1 MDINN
6 QESENTENQPLNDEL
21 NFFNYAINSD
31 NNPNYY
37 LERALTYI
45 NAPEPEYFKQN
56 AQYAFRDMLTY
67 CLTEYRTYLELPAN
81 SDEKA
86 PLFEKLYQNV
96 RQLNE
101 CYIMLFVDK
110 ANRPFLDE
118 MRELTLATFADEDGE
133 LPAEAPTELLT
144 NYANLFT
151 FIKQLM
157 QNDKLYNT
165 FANTLTE
172 DQVVLFDTP
181 DARDLLVAF
190 VDAMAKYEPENVTTD
205 DLTPHVSDTTGITN
219 ILEKAE
225 PIDYAAEL
233 SNQAAE
239 LRTNGQ
245 YDQAIITY
253 TQAINVDPQPKY
265 FFERGTTYVLVD
277 TDLRFNATVAFD
289 NFFATL
295 VMLFRDH
302 RDGLLTLTDTEFKS
316 RMHELFKLANYCY
329 QLQIES
335 ASWDADGQIM
345 HNVLQAELFPDAY
358 QVNLTLD
365 QKVEITLSTN
375 ILEFINSMVI
385 SQDEFV
391 NYVSSTSSDIE
402 LQLNQP
408 GMRTLLEELLAQVCI
423 A

>member
-1 MDINN
+1 MDSKLN
-6 QESENTENQPLNDEL
+6 ESENTPLNEDL

-67 CLTEYRTYLELPAN
+67 CLTEYQTYLALPTD
-81 SDEKA
+81 STEKA
-86 PLFEKLYQNV
+86 PLLEKLYQNV

-110 ANRPFLDE
+110 ADRPFLDE
-118 MRELTLATFADEDGE
+118 MRDLTLATFADEDGE
-133 LPAEAPTELLT
+133 LPAEAPTELFS
-144 NYANLFT
+144 NYTNLFA

-157 QNDKLYNT
+157 TNDKLFNT

-172 DQVVLFDTP
+172 DQVVLFDTHG
-181 DARDLLVAF
+181 ARDLLVAF

-205 DLTPHVSDTTGITN
+205 DLTPHVSDMAGITD

-239 LRTNGQ
+239 LRTAGQ

-289 NFFATL
+289 NYFATL
-295 VMLFRDH
+295 IMLFRDH
-302 RDGLLTLTDTEFKS
+302 HEGLLTISETEFTS
-316 RMHELFKLANYCY
+316 RMHELFKLVNYCY

-335 ASWDADGQIM
+335 ASWDPDGQIM
-345 HNVLQAELFPDAY
+345 HDVLRAELFPDAY
-358 QVNLTLD
+358 QVKLSLD

-385 SQDEFV
+385 SNDEFV
-391 NYVSSTSSDIE
+391 NYVSSTSNDIE

-408 GMRTLLEELLAQVCI
+408 GMRDLLEELLAQVCI